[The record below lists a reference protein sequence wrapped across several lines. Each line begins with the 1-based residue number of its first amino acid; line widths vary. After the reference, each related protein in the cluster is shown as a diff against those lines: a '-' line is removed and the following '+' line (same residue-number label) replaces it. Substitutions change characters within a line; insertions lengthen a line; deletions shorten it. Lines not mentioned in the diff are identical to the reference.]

1 MSGNRRDFFTR
12 LTSLGAGLWAGRGSM
27 SAQHDMGQMDHMQH
41 RNMKDGAMPPPSK
54 TQPAREVGVT
64 PGKGAP
70 SAGSVPVVTLD
81 VADLPFRM
89 DNGVKVFNLIAE
101 PVKQVIVP
109 GRTFDLWG
117 FNGSAPGPTIQA
129 NEGDRVRILFDNH
142 LPEPTGIHWHGLEL
156 PIEMDGVPGIGQK
169 PVMPG
174 ERFVYEFSLHQNGTF
189 FYHPHMAMQE
199 MVGMLG
205 GFIIHPKTPYTPHVD
220 KDFLIALQEYA
231 VLPNSTI
238 PNSMSMEFNWLT
250 FNGKAGPASTPLI
263 IRQGERVRVRLI
275 NMGMDHHPIH
285 LHGFTFW
292 ETGREGARQQET
304 AWTRGNT
311 TLVGVAQAKD
321 FEFVA
326 DRLGDWMLHC
336 HLPHHMMNQMASNV
350 GPMTRLGHGMQDG
363 GSMEEG
369 MGMLRSG
376 NATSENRGPS
386 LGRALGIG
394 SSSDM
399 PRTNGPLTQSE
410 ADKAMAN
417 MPGMDHS
424 RMAGMD
430 HSMQGMD
437 HSKMDPTKMNHSGMQ
452 GMGDMKMPELPKNA
466 NQVPLFPQDAYMEG
480 PMMAMDKQVEKP
492 ETYGLPAGWSGFS
505 GGMMT
510 LVRVL
515 PGEQYEKIMD
525 LKAQQ
530 RMSGPQG
537 KSA

>member
-1 MSGNRRDFFTR
+1 MSNNRRDFFTK
-12 LTSLGAGLWAGRGSM
+12 LSSISASIFASQSLL
-27 SAQHDMGQMDHMQH
+27 SAQANRPKSGAGQMDQMQH
-41 RNMKDGAMPPPSK
+41 GNMQHPTSPQPSTQVRVAPGAN
-54 TQPAREVGVT
+54 T
-64 PGKGAP
+64 
-70 SAGSVPVVTLD
+70 SAGASSPVPVTTLD
-81 VADLPFRM
+81 VADLPFTM
-89 DNGVKVFNLIAE
+89 DGGVKVFNLIAE

-117 FNGSAPGPTIQA
+117 FNGSAPGPTIHA
-129 NEGDRVRILFDNH
+129 NEGDRVRIVFENH

-174 ERFVYEFSLHQNGTF
+174 ERFIYEFPLHQNGTF

-199 MVGMLG
+199 MVGLLG
-205 GFIIHPKTPYTPHVD
+205 GFIIYPKAPYAPHVD

-263 IRQGERVRVRLI
+263 IRQGERVRIRLI

-292 ETGREGARQQET
+292 ETGREGARQQES

-311 TLVGVAQAKD
+311 TLVGVAQARD
-321 FEFVA
+321 VEFVA
-326 DRLGDWMLHC
+326 DRVGDWMLHC
-336 HLPHHMMNQMASNV
+336 HLPHHMMNQMASTV
-350 GPMTRLGHGMQDG
+350 GPMTRLGKGMQAG
-363 GSMEEG
+363 ASMTDG
-369 MGMLRSG
+369 MGMLREG

-386 LGRALGIG
+386 LGRGLGIG
-394 SSSDM
+394 SSTEM
-399 PRTNGPLTQSE
+399 PRTNSPLSQGE

-424 RMAGMD
+424 
-430 HSMQGMD
+430 Q
-437 HSKMDPTKMNHSGMQ
+437 MNMTQ
-452 GMGDMKMPELPKNA
+452 LPKNA
-466 NQVPLFPQDAYMEG
+466 GQVPLFPQDAFMEG
-480 PMMAMDKQVEKP
+480 PMMAMDKEVDKP
-492 ETYGLPAGWSGFS
+492 ETDGLPPGWSGFV

-515 PGEQYEKIMD
+515 PSEQYNKIMD
-525 LKAQQ
+525 LKAKQRNQAQQ
-530 RMSGPQG
+530 E

>member
-1 MSGNRRDFFTR
+1 MFMSSNRRAFFTR
-12 LTSLGAGLWAGRGSM
+12 LTSLSASIFAGRGLLL
-27 SAQHDMGQMDHMQH
+27 AQQPKPTQSGMGQMDMQH
-41 RNMKDGAMPPPSK
+41 GNMQHPAGTPPK
-54 TQPAREVGVT
+54 ANVHVT
-64 PGKGAP
+64 PGTGSS
-70 SAGSVPVVTLD
+70 SAGSSPVPVTTPD
-81 VADLPFRM
+81 IPDLPFTI
-89 DNGVKVFNLIAE
+89 DNGVKVFNLVAE

-129 NEGDRVRILFDNH
+129 NEGDRVRIIFDNH
-142 LPEPTGIHWHGLEL
+142 LPEHTGIHWHGLEL

-231 VLPNSTI
+231 VLPNSSI

-250 FNGKAGPASTPLI
+250 FNGKAGPASTPLV
-263 IRQGERVRVRLI
+263 IRQGERVRIRFI

-292 ETGREGARQQET
+292 ETGREGARQQES

-311 TLVGVAQAKD
+311 TLVGVAQARD

-336 HLPHHMMNQMASNV
+336 HLPHHMMNQMASTV
-350 GPMTRLGHGMQDG
+350 GPMTRVGRGMQAG
-363 GSMEEG
+363 ASMEDG
-369 MGMLRSG
+369 MGMLRDG

-386 LGRALGIG
+386 LGRALGVG
-394 SSSDM
+394 SSTEM
-399 PRTNGPLTQSE
+399 PMTNGPLSQSE
-410 ADKAMAN
+410 ANKAMAN
-417 MPGMDHS
+417 MPGMNHG
-424 RMAGMD
+424 A
-430 HSMQGMD
+430 MQGM
-437 HSKMDPTKMNHSGMQ
+437 SGMS
-452 GMGDMKMPELPKNA
+452 MPKLPENA
-466 NQVPLFPQDAYMEG
+466 DKVPLFPQDAFMEG
-480 PMMAMDKQVEKP
+480 PMMAMDKDVDKP
-492 ETYGLPAGWSGFS
+492 ETYGLPPGWSGFV

-510 LVRVL
+510 LVRVM
-515 PGEQYEKIMD
+515 PSDQYDKIMD
-525 LKAQQ
+525 MKAQQ
-530 RMSGPQG
+530 RGNG
-537 KSA
+537 AR